1 MEQMPKIVEQRLR
14 AMAAVGPHPD
24 ASLLTAFAEK
34 SLSGRER
41 GQVLEHLAHCA
52 DCREVVSLSLPE
64 SVDGQTVFHKPS
76 KTWWASGLAVRWA
89 ALAACMVVAGA
100 LFTQRLEKQAK
111 VASLSAPKQAPHPNV
126 ENEYAL
132 RTPITDSQNGNFA
145 AKLETPAAP
154 QQEHDFGRV
163 AAAKRVPAATQT
175 AGAMPAPAP
184 VMKNM
189 PNAMSQNV
197 QARPRIAKVPP
208 ASESAEVAAAAA
220 PSAAAVGGL
229 ERKDARAD
237 ESSNNAVP
245 RSANETVEVA
255 AEAPAVETNGAPGK
269 AKDAKKSLDKELQA
283 QIASSMVTAGSGGA
297 DQLSAQ
303 GRNYDS
309 LAVLTSPARW
319 SLSPEGAVRRSLD
332 AGKTWQPVPI
342 ANHVI
347 FRAVSALG
355 TEVWVGGLGG
365 ALYHSSDRGQ
375 TWIQVKPRAGGT
387 PLTADITSL
396 EFSDAQH
403 GKLTT
408 IDHQIWTTSD
418 GGQNWQKQ

>member
-1 MEQMPKIVEQRLR
+1 MEQIPKIVEQRLR
-14 AMAAVGPHPD
+14 AMTAVGPHPD
-24 ASLLTAFAEK
+24 ANVLSAFAEK
-34 SLSGRER
+34 SLSGQVR

-52 DCREVVSLSLPE
+52 DCREVLSLSLPE

-76 KTWWASGLAVRWA
+76 KTWWSSGLAVRWA

-111 VASLSAPKQAPHPNV
+111 VASLSAPKQALHPNV
-126 ENEYAL
+126 ENEYAV
-132 RTPITDSQNGNFA
+132 RTPITDGQNGSFA
-145 AKLETPAAP
+145 AKLEAPAAP

-163 AAAKRVPAATQT
+163 AAAKRVPTATQT

-189 PNAMSQNV
+189 PNAMSQSV
-197 QARPRIAKVPP
+197 QARAAQMP
-208 ASESAEVAAAAA
+208 ASRSAEVAAAGSPSA
-220 PSAAAVGGL
+220 PAAAAVGGL
-229 ERKDARAD
+229 ERRDAST
-237 ESSNNAVP
+237 EVSSNLAP
-245 RSANETVEVA
+245 PAANETVQVT
-255 AEAPAVETNGAPGK
+255 AEAAAVESAEGSPGK

-303 GRNYDS
+303 GRNYDA

-355 TEVWVGGLGG
+355 AEVWAGGSGG

-375 TWIQVKPRAGGT
+375 TWIQVKPGAGGT

-396 EFSDAQH
+396 QFIDLQH

-408 IDHQIWTTSD
+408 IDHQTWTTSD